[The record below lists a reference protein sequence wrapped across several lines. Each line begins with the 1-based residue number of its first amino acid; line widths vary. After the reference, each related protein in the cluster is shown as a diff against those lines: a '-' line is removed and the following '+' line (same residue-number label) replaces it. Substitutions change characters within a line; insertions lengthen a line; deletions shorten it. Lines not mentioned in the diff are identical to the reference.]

1 MPEVNLKLIK
11 QRRTELGLTQAMM
24 AKELNLAFAE
34 KYARRENGVYKFQNS
49 RITDF
54 SKNFKDT
61 YGKNLLLV
69 LRKSNTK
76 ENGNVQFRTS

>member
-34 KYARRENGVYKFQNS
+34 KYARRENGIYKFQVEELP
-49 RITDF
+49 ILAKILKIPMEKF
-54 SKNFKDT
+54 
-61 YGKNLLLV
+61 YL
-69 LRKSNTK
+69 
-76 ENGNVQFRTS
+76 